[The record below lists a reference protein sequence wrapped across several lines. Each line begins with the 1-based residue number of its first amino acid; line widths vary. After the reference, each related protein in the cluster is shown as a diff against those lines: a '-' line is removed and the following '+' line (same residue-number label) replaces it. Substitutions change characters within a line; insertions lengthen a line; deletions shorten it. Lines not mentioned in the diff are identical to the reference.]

1 MVVGLQEA
9 PSPVSSVIGIDPL
22 CNTFCAELSKMEFV
36 LLNSHRVSI
45 MPGSWGLLTMLFV
58 KRPLLCY
65 SKNMKL
71 SSIRTGIGG
80 LLGNKGAS
88 IIKVTLGD
96 LDVCFVNCHL
106 PPHEENNEKRLQ
118 DLNSIFSEPCMDG
131 ETVMKYDI
139 VVLLGDLNF
148 RIQTIPFDEAVKM
161 VGDGRLKELLTFDQL
176 LLDQIQGSPS
186 GSQLSY
192 FLEAAIEFQPS
203 YKYIPNSDTFSDG
216 GKGRVPSWCDRVLWS
231 MNKRLYL
238 DVQHPMNRVQSTRYS
253 LCLEPK
259 LSDHRAVSAH
269 FVVYTDLTATPLVV
283 FEPTSW
289 AHGQN
294 AVISFEVSASVDVS
308 SWDWVALYPRQFT
321 SVQKDHRFWSYS
333 PAKHCTTKAAL
344 YKIIVP
350 ADSIPSQTGYYML
363 LYYSRPY
370 SSVIG
375 MSPLFF
381 IQ

>member
-9 PSPVSSVIGIDPL
+9 PSPISSVIGIDPL
-22 CNTFCAELSKMEFV
+22 CGTFCTELAKMEFV

-45 MPGSWGLLTMLFV
+45 IPGSWGLLTMLFV

-65 SKNMKL
+65 SSNMKL
-71 SSIRTGIGG
+71 SSIRTGAGG

-96 LDVCFVNCHL
+96 LEVCFVNCHL

-131 ETVMKYDI
+131 ESVMKHDI

-148 RIQTIPFDEAVKM
+148 RLQSLPFDQAVKM
-161 VGDGRLKELLTFDQL
+161 VEDGRLKELQSFDQL
-176 LLDQIQGSPS
+176 LLDQIQGSPT

-203 YKYIPNSDTFSDG
+203 YKYTPNSDTFNDG

-231 MNKRLYL
+231 MHRRLYL
-238 DVQHPMNRVQSTRYS
+238 DVKRPINRLRNTRYS
-253 LCLEPK
+253 LCSEPK
-259 LSDHRAVSAH
+259 LSDHRAVNAH
-269 FVVYTDLTATPLVV
+269 FVVSTDLSATPSVI

-289 AHGQN
+289 EHGKN
-294 AVISFEVSASVDVS
+294 AVISFEVSPSVEVS
-308 SWDWVALYPRQFT
+308 SWDWVALYPRQFA
-321 SVQKDHRFWSYS
+321 SVQKDHKFWSYS
-333 PAKHCTTKAAL
+333 PAKHSSTKSIM

-350 ADSIPSQTGYYML
+350 SESIPPQSGYYML
-363 LYYSRPY
+363 LYYSRAHN
-370 SSVIG
+370 SVIG
-375 MSPLFF
+375 MSPLFY
-381 IQ
+381 IH